1 MPPECHRV
9 DADQGPAF
17 SEHSSRNCGG
27 ALFPL
32 RIYTYERAPR
42 ATGRHLPREVA
53 RLASARRNAGRPPKG
68 ERSDERTKKGQKKPA
83 MSRDIAGRNNI
94 RARHACIRN
103 DGRAKGARAVIPMQP
118 LGSARCRRTPCR
130 LSEPE
135 GGIDPKEIL
144 GTCAYR
150 LNQENPLS
158 RSAGRRGSV
167 LVRGRMRRRASAK
180 MISFGRGKP

>member
-9 DADQGPAF
+9 DTDQEPAL
-17 SEHSSRNCGG
+17 SEHSSRNVGG

-32 RIYTYERAPR
+32 RIYAYKRARR